1 MSKHTQQPS
10 RSFFWPVILLGGGVI
25 WLLTNL
31 GIIPTENLWI
41 LFKLW
46 PVLIIMIGLD
56 VIFARR
62 LPLVGALLA
71 LLLVGGVVYV
81 LLLGD
86 PFNLGE
92 KPEPRT
98 ETFVVSAED
107 TQTASFNLNLS
118 TQPAVIGALKDS
130 NNLIEAEIGHFGDVE
145 LTVSGGEE
153 KVVTLAQR
161 GVVSCFAWLIQ
172 DSQAV
177 ELTWGVQL
185 STQVPFD
192 LDVDGGTG
200 SAELDLS
207 GVQLDHFYLEG
218 GTGVAMIVL
227 PASAGGYEAQ
237 VEGGTGQI
245 DIMLPAE
252 GNLTLRL
259 DGSAG
264 RIVLDA
270 PEEAALQVE
279 VLRGG
284 TGNVVTPGWIEKVEG
299 RQDRD
304 EGIYQTE
311 GFDLAE
317 YQLVVIMED
326 LSTGDLVIE

>member
-1 MSKHTQQPS
+1 M
-10 RSFFWPVILLGGGVI
+10 
-25 WLLTNL
+25 
-31 GIIPTENLWI
+31 
-41 LFKLW
+41 
-46 PVLIIMIGLD
+46 
-56 VIFARR
+56 
-62 LPLVGALLA
+62 
-71 LLLVGGVVYV
+71 
-81 LLLGD
+81 
-86 PFNLGE
+86 
-92 KPEPRT
+92 
-98 ETFVVSAED
+98 
-107 TQTASFNLNLS
+107 
-118 TQPAVIGALKDS
+118 
-130 NNLIEAEIGHFGDVE
+130 
-145 LTVSGGEE
+145 
-153 KVVTLAQR
+153 
-161 GVVSCFAWLIQ
+161 
-172 DSQAV
+172 
-177 ELTWGVQL
+177 

-259 DGSAG
+259 DGSTG